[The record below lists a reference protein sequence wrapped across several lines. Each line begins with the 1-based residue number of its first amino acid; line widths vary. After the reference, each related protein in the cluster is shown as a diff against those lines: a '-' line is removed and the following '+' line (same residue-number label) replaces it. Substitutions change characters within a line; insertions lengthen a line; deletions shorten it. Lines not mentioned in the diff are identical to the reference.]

1 MNWEAIGAI
10 GELVGSIA
18 VVASLVYVAVQLRQ
32 HTAMMRTLASQERV
46 QRDFDIA
53 SALIENR
60 DVAEIW
66 VKGRS
71 NFASLSEVD
80 QQRLIWFE
88 RRAII
93 HWNNMFE
100 LRNRGQLP
108 EADWHEL
115 AWLIRGLGRNQGL
128 LATWQIF
135 RGSFGAPFQAFLD
148 ETLGERDKEG
158 EAPSPPG
165 PALRVD

>member
-10 GELVGSIA
+10 GELVGSVA
-18 VVASLVYVAVQLRQ
+18 VVASLVYVAMQLRQ

-53 SALIENR
+53 SALIDNR

-71 NFASLSEVD
+71 AFASLSEVD

-108 EADWHEL
+108 ETDWDEL
-115 AWLIRGLGRNQGL
+115 VWLIRALGRNQGL

-148 ETLGERDKEG
+148 DNLQPGA
-158 EAPSPPG
+158 APGAEQQPG
-165 PALRVD
+165 PL

>member
-1 MNWEAIGAI
+1 MNWEAIGAV
-10 GELVGSIA
+10 GELVGSVA
-18 VVASLVYVAVQLRQ
+18 VVASLVYVAAQLRQ

-53 SALIENR
+53 AALIENR

-71 NFASLSEVD
+71 DFASLNEVD

-108 EADWHEL
+108 EADWNEL
-115 AWLIRGLGRNQGL
+115 VWLIRGLGRNQGL

-135 RGSFGAPFQAFLD
+135 RGSFPALFQAFLD
-148 ETLGERDKEG
+148 ENLQL
-158 EAPSPPG
+158 ASPPG
-165 PALRVD
+165 AERQPGPS